1 MRFLSITVK
10 IIKETVRDKKGLAFL
25 ILFPIAF
32 MFVFGFAFSAGF
44 SENTPYEIAVLN
56 YDQGTILYYDDSP
69 QSMNFGNQF
78 TQILEDT
85 KYEDSDVNL
94 FDVHNVSEQKANDML
109 MDREVACV
117 ITIPANFSV
126 AIEAIMN
133 ETVRS
138 TLFSYFGEAI
148 IEGNETEWNMT
159 GATYP
164 PIPVVDENATCV
176 VQIEGD
182 TGYINFGIV
191 QSIIQG
197 ILSDYLEEVKSQT
210 MESVMENLPPGED
223 ELSSEITAD
232 FVSAEVKGISGT
244 EEFTL
249 YDHQAPGIIVFAL
262 LLLSINVAVTLAREV
277 ETKKLTR
284 LKISKMN
291 SFDLLFGTLIPWAL
305 IAIVQVLLLFLVA
318 IGMGYNWQGGV
329 TGIGLAIL
337 IGSIAGI
344 SSVSLGLIIASFSK
358 SEKHASNL
366 GTLIA
371 VPMSFLVGAFFEVPT
386 RFFTDVLPWG
396 QAISGLRDVLTFG
409 QGLSDVALTIGI
421 LAIQTAILFIIGVI
435 AFAKTQLKAE

>member
-10 IIKETVRDKKGLAFL
+10 ILKETFRDKKGLAFL
-25 ILFPIAF
+25 LLFPIAF

-56 YDQGTILYYDDSP
+56 QDQGTVFYYNGTPNAVNYGD
-69 QSMNFGNQF
+69 QF
-78 TQILEDT
+78 TQLLEDL

-94 FDVHNVSEQKANDML
+94 FKIHYVSEQKANDML

-126 AIEAIMN
+126 AMESMIN

-138 TLFSYFGEAI
+138 TIFSYFGEI
-148 IEGNETEWNMT
+148 IIKENETEWNMT
-159 GATYP
+159 GFTYP
-164 PIPVVDENATCV
+164 SIPMVDENTTCV
-176 VQIEGD
+176 VLIEGD
-182 TGYINFGIV
+182 TGYINFGIT
-191 QSIIQG
+191 QSILQG
-197 ILSDYLEEVKSQT
+197 VLSDYLEEVKSQAK
-210 MESVMENLPPGED
+210 ESVLSTLPEGSGEP
-223 ELSSEITAD
+223 SSDLTD
-232 FVSAEVKGISGT
+232 DYVSTNVKGIFGT
-244 EEFTL
+244 ENFTTF
-249 YDHQAPGIIVFAL
+249 DHQAPGIIIFAL
-262 LLLSINVAVTLAREV
+262 LLLSINVATTLSREV

-284 LKISKMN
+284 LKITKMN

-318 IGMGYNWQGGV
+318 IGMGYHWQGGPI
-329 TGIGLAIL
+329 GIGLAIL

-386 RFFTDVLPWG
+386 KFFTYALPWG
-396 QAISGLRDVLTFG
+396 QAVSGLRDVLTFG
-409 QGLSDVALTIGI
+409 QGFGDVALTMVI
-421 LAIQTAILFIIGVI
+421 LTIQTAVLFIIGVV

>member
-10 IIKETVRDKKGLAFL
+10 ILKETFRDKKGLAFL

-44 SENTPYEIAVLN
+44 SGNTPHEIAVLN
-56 YDQGTILYYDDSP
+56 YDQGTVLYYNDTPSP
-69 QSMNFGNQF
+69 VNYGEHF
-78 TQILEDT
+78 TQLLEDT

-94 FDVHNVSEQKANDML
+94 FNVHDVSEEKANDML

-117 ITIPANFSV
+117 ITIPANFSK
-126 AIEAIMN
+126 AIEAMIN

-138 TLFSYFGEAI
+138 IIFSYFGETI
-148 IEGNETEWNMT
+148 IEGNETEWNLT
-159 GATYP
+159 NLAYP
-164 PIPVVDENATCV
+164 PIPVVNENATCV
-176 VQIEGD
+176 VLIEGD
-182 TGYINFGIV
+182 TGYINFGIA
-191 QSIIQG
+191 QSILQG
-197 ILSDYLEEVKSQT
+197 ILGDYLEEVKSQT
-210 MESVMENLPPGED
+210 RESVLTMLPEGPTEPESNLIGNY
-223 ELSSEITAD
+223 
-232 FVSAEVKGISGT
+232 VSANVKSVSGT

-249 YDHQAPGIIVFAL
+249 FDHQAPGIIVFAL

-318 IGMGYNWQGGV
+318 IVMGYHWQGGA
-329 TGIGLAIL
+329 TGIGLAVL

-344 SSVSLGLIIASFSK
+344 SSVSLGLIVASFSK

-409 QGLSDVALTIGI
+409 QGFGDVALTIAI
-421 LAIQTAILFIIGVI
+421 LTIQTAVLFIIGVV